1 MSQQRHPRILVI
13 GDLMIDRYLEGS
25 SERVSPEAPVVVVD
39 VQQERSVL
47 GGAGN
52 VAANLKALDAEVVLL
67 GVVGA
72 DANAQAMQALLAE
85 QGITAA
91 LGAQL
96 IVDASRPTTVKTRI
110 IAMHKQ
116 VMRFDQEARQA
127 IDASTTAQLIDAVA
141 QALPTVAL
149 VILSD
154 YAKGVLTAE
163 LCQQVVGLAR
173 AAGKPVLVDPK
184 GTNFAKYHGATL
196 VKPNRKEL
204 ELATGGSKCT
214 DLDELVQRA
223 EQLRQACAL
232 DSLLVTLSEDGLLV
246 LQADQPQTQ
255 IRTQAREV
263 FDVTGAGD
271 TVLAALAYSLAQG
284 HTLVQA
290 AEFANT
296 AAAVVVS
303 KMGSATVTHREIM
316 DFHIRHG
323 QRTHN
328 KVCALA
334 DLLEPLEELR
344 QAGKKIVFTNG
355 CFDLLHAGHVQY
367 LNAARALGDVLVV
380 GLNTDASVRRL
391 KGESRPINP
400 EADRAA
406 VLAGLQ
412 AVDFVVGFGEDTPL
426 ELIKAVLPDVLV
438 KGSDYQV
445 SQIVGAAEVMAAG
458 GEVQTLDFLDGRSS
472 SAMIQRAQLSELKPH

>member
-1 MSQQRHPRILVI
+1 MIQPRHPRILVI
-13 GDLMIDRYLEGS
+13 GDLMIDRYLEGG

-52 VAANLKALDAEVVLL
+52 VAANLKALEAEVVLL
-67 GVVGA
+67 GVVGQ
-72 DANAQAMQALLAE
+72 DANAQAMQALLSA
-85 QGITAA
+85 QGIMAA

-116 VMRFDQEARQA
+116 VMRFDQEARHGIA
-127 IDASTTAQLIDAVA
+127 GVIAEQLIEAVE
-141 QALPTVAL
+141 QTLPSVAL
-149 VILSD
+149 LIVSD
-154 YAKGVLTAE
+154 YAKGVLTTD
-163 LCQQVVGLAR
+163 LCQQVIAR
-173 AAGKPVLVDPK
+173 ARAVGKPVLVDPK
-184 GTNFAKYHGATL
+184 GTDFQKYRGATL

-204 ELATGGSKCT
+204 ELATGGSKCA

-223 EQLRQACAL
+223 EQLRQDCVL
-232 DSLLVTLSEDGLLV
+232 DSLLVTMSEDGMLV
-246 LQADQPQTQ
+246 LQADRPQTQ

-328 KVCALA
+328 KICALP
-334 DLLEPLEELR
+334 DLLEQLKILR
-344 QAGKKIVFTNG
+344 QAGKTIVFTNG

-391 KGESRPINP
+391 KGDSRPINA

-426 ELIKAVLPDVLV
+426 QLIQAVLPDVLV
-438 KGSDYQV
+438 KGSDYEV
-445 SQIVGAAEVMAAG
+445 AQIVGAADVIAAG
-458 GEVQTLDFLDGRSS
+458 GRVQTLDFLPGRSS
-472 SAMIQRAQLSELKPH
+472 SAMIERAQLD